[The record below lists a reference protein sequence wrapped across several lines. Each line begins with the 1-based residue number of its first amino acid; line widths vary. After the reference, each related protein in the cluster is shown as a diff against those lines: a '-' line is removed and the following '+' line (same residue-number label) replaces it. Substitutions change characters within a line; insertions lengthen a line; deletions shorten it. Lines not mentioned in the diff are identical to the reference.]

1 VRRNEKAEEIM
12 DEIEKDEDAKSA
24 SNLSKE
30 ARESLCL
37 RAESE
42 DSADVA
48 LHPILVKEWANSM
61 HKGLYE
67 VEEENEKKQEEENK
81 QYEVIMNKFL
91 KKEALGIDYVKFPLG
106 MNTQKVNKFM

>member
-1 VRRNEKAEEIM
+1 MSNTDKEVRRNEKAEEVI
-12 DEIEKDEDAKSA
+12 DEIEKDESAKSA

-37 RAESE
+37 RAESV

-67 VEEENEKKQEEENK
+67 VEEENEKKREEEENK
-81 QYEVIMNKFL
+81 QHEVIMKFL
-91 KKEALGIDYVKFPLG
+91 KKLWISI
-106 MNTQKVNKFM
+106 M